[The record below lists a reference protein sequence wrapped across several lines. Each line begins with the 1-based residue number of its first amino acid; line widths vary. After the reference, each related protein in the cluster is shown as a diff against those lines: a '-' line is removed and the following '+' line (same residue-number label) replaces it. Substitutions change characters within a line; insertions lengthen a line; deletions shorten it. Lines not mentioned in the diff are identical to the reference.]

1 MQKTNVQIRDKE
13 IKIPESDLT
22 LFDIKNAYI
31 GTGQLAPELVEGL
44 FTLVDKTVDR
54 LIYTESERF
63 RNDY

>member
-22 LFDIKNAYI
+22 LFDIKNVYI

-63 RNDY
+63 RNSY

>member
-1 MQKTNVQIRDKE
+1 MLKTNVQIRDKE

-63 RNDY
+63 RNSY